1 VRRSWIFTVVVSFVV
16 AAGAAVLGH
25 DRKPPR
31 TPFQP
36 GISFH
41 MTNTSAVG
49 TVDRTLRILETLA
62 AAPEGLALAA
72 LADELALPRSACHRL
87 LAELVRCGYVRQLR
101 EHGDYALTTK
111 LPALGLSFLGGA
123 GIVDI
128 AQPIIDR
135 LADTSGELVRLA
147 LVDGERLTFVAKAQ
161 GARSGLRY
169 DPDMGIDVRLSC
181 SAGGHAWL
189 MTLSEER
196 ATELVAHQGFGSPK
210 DFGPKAPTSFRALMK
225 LLEDDRQRGYSTIVE
240 MYAPG
245 MTAMAAPVLR
255 RGQEAIG
262 VITIAGP
269 LLRLTPQRMRELGRP
284 LLDAAAELALASTTS
299 PLFRR
304 PGRMAG
310 RAA

>member
-1 VRRSWIFTVVVSFVV
+1 M
-16 AAGAAVLGH
+16 AKEA
-25 DRKPPR
+25 
-31 TPFQP
+31 
-36 GISFH
+36 
-41 MTNTSAVG
+41 SATG
-49 TVDRTLRILETLA
+49 TVDRNLRILETLA
-62 AAPEGLALAA
+62 LAPEGVGLSG

-101 EHGDYALTTK
+101 AHGDYALTTK

-135 LADTSGELVRLA
+135 LADTCGELVRLA
-147 LVDGERLTFVAKAQ
+147 LVDGDRLTFVAKAQ
-161 GARSGLRY
+161 GARAGLRY

-189 MTLSEER
+189 MTLTEER
-196 ATELVAHQGFGSPK
+196 ATELVAKQGFGSPK
-210 DFGPKAPTSFRALMK
+210 EYGPKAPTTFKALAK
-225 LLEDDRQRGYSTIVE
+225 ILEENRRQGFCMMAE

-245 MTAMAAPVLR
+245 MSAMAAPVLKR
-255 RGQEAIG
+255 RGEPVG

-269 LLRLTPQRMRELGRP
+269 LQRLTAARMLELGRP
-284 LLDAAAELALASTTS
+284 LGQAAGELANAATSS
-299 PLFRR
+299 PLLRR
-304 PGRMAG
+304 RAT

>member
-1 VRRSWIFTVVVSFVV
+1 M
-16 AAGAAVLGH
+16 AANEAGA
-25 DRKPPR
+25 
-31 TPFQP
+31 T
-36 GISFH
+36 
-41 MTNTSAVG
+41 G

-62 AAPEGLALAA
+62 QAPEGLALSG
-72 LADELALPRSACHRL
+72 LADELAMPRSACHRL

-101 EHGDYALTTK
+101 AHGDYALTTK

-135 LADTSGELVRLA
+135 LADTCGELVRLA
-147 LVDGERLTFVAKAQ
+147 LVDGDRLTFVAKAQ
-161 GARSGLRY
+161 GARAGLRY

-196 ATELVAHQGFGSPK
+196 ATELVAKQGFGSPK
-210 DFGPKAPTSFRALMK
+210 EYGPKAPTTFKALGK
-225 LLEDDRQRGYSTIVE
+225 LLDENRRRGFSMMAE

-245 MTAMAAPVLR
+245 MSAMAAPVLR
-255 RGQEAIG
+255 RGQDAVG

-269 LLRLTPQRMRELGRP
+269 LLRLTPARMQELGEP
-284 LLDAAAELALASTTS
+284 LVAAAQQLAMASATS
-299 PLFRR
+299 PLFAK
-304 PGRMAG
+304 PGRMA
-310 RAA
+310 

>member
-1 VRRSWIFTVVVSFVV
+1 M
-16 AAGAAVLGH
+16 AANEA
-25 DRKPPR
+25 
-31 TPFQP
+31 
-36 GISFH
+36 
-41 MTNTSAVG
+41 SATG

-62 AAPEGLALAA
+62 LAPEGVGLSG

-101 EHGDYALTTK
+101 AHGDYALTTK

-135 LADTSGELVRLA
+135 LADTCGELVRLA
-147 LVDGERLTFVAKAQ
+147 LVDGDRLTFVAKAQ
-161 GARSGLRY
+161 GARAGLRY

-196 ATELVAHQGFGSPK
+196 ATELVAKQGFGSPK
-210 DFGPKAPTSFRALMK
+210 EYGPKAPTTFKALAK
-225 LLEDDRQRGYSTIVE
+225 LLEEDRRRGFSMMAE

-245 MTAMAAPVLR
+245 MSAMAAPVLR
-255 RGQEAIG
+255 RGQDAVG

-269 LLRLTPQRMRELGRP
+269 LLRLTPARMQELGEP
-284 LLDAAAELALASTTS
+284 LVDAARQLAMASATS
-299 PLFRR
+299 PLFAK
-304 PGRMAG
+304 PGRMA
-310 RAA
+310 